1 MKSLP
6 RLPRMRSGAFTL
18 IELLTVIAII
28 AILASL
34 ILATSGFVQ
43 EKAGRSRAQAEIAA
57 IESAL
62 ELYKIDNG
70 DFPEGNGGT
79 DSTRDLLQALHPKD
93 GKIYIEQMRAFEYKS
108 PSDSAYYNRNR
119 LIDPFG
125 QPYRYFYQPGE
136 STNKVTGKQHNGPVS
151 PDIWSYGKDGPTRN
165 ASKPEKWITNW

>member
-1 MKSLP
+1 MKSLLRP
-6 RLPRMRSGAFTL
+6 SRARSGAFTL

-43 EKAGRSRAQAEIAA
+43 EKAGRSRAQAEIAS

-70 DFPEGNGGT
+70 DYPEANGGT
-79 DSTRDLLQALHPKD
+79 DSTKELLQALHPRD
-93 GKIYIEQMRAFEYKS
+93 GKIYLEQMRAFEYKS
-108 PSDSAYYNRNR
+108 PSDSAYYSSNR

-125 QPYRYFYQPGE
+125 QPYRYFYEAGE
-136 STNKVTGKQHNGPVS
+136 STNKATGEQHNGPVA
-151 PDIWSYGKDGPTRN
+151 PDIWSYGKDGASRN
-165 ASKPEKWITNW
+165 SKKPDKWITNW